1 MESRVLSRASTFA
14 SLSQLRKPPRENN
27 NSNNSVSFVS
37 ARPIG
42 AVGEGGNLIW
52 GRQLRPALLLE
63 SSSAGKQRETVKP
76 CLAAASSSPG
86 SDSAGWGPFP
96 SVRSDSVVGVQNNSP
111 VSVSLD
117 TNGVSLSLS
126 LWLRCCC
133 YYREAKPVGFIEKY
147 PALVTGFFF
156 FMWYVLSLTLDKDY
170 FSFFEREFFFYLF
183 IVFYSIFF

>member
-1 MESRVLSRASTFA
+1 MESRVLSRACNFA

-27 NSNNSVSFVS
+27 NNNNSVSFVS

-63 SSSAGKQRETVKP
+63 NSSAGKQRETVKP

-96 SVRSDSVVGVQNNSP
+96 SVRSDLVVGFRITRSP
-111 VSVSLD
+111 LSVSLD
-117 TNGVSLSLS
+117 TNGFSLSLS
-126 LWLRCCC
+126 LWLLRRCCC
-133 YYREAKPVGFIEKY
+133 YYREAKPVGLIQKY

-156 FMWYVLSLTLDKDY
+156 FMWYVPSLKLDKDY
-170 FSFFEREFFFYLF
+170 FLFWEIYIFKYIFTLFF
-183 IVFYSIFF
+183 

>member
-27 NSNNSVSFVS
+27 NNNNSVSFVS

-117 TNGVSLSLS
+117 TNGFSLSLS
-126 LWLRCCC
+126 LWLRCCCCC

-170 FSFFEREFFFYLF
+170 FSFFER
-183 IVFYSIFF
+183 

>member
-27 NSNNSVSFVS
+27 NNNNSVSFVS

-117 TNGVSLSLS
+117 TNGFSVS
-126 LWLRCCC
+126 
-133 YYREAKPVGFIEKY
+133 F
-147 PALVTGFFF
+147 
-156 FMWYVLSLTLDKDY
+156 SLTPLLLLLLQGSEACR
-170 FSFFEREFFFYLF
+170 FHREVPGSRYWLLLLH
-183 IVFYSIFF
+183 VVCTMSNVR